1 MSMPNFDSL
10 FNAFVTILVTIDPP
24 GLAPLFLA
32 VTAGMSREQRGQV
45 SVRASVIGFGVLAL
59 FAIAGAGILSVF
71 GITLPA
77 FRVAGGF
84 LLFFIA
90 FEMVFE
96 RRQDRKEKIS
106 DVAITRDHIHNIAA
120 FPLAIPLIAGPGAI
134 SATVL
139 LSGSFQGVASRIA
152 LIAIISFAFFVIWEL
167 TAEHP
172 VVDLSLFRMR
182 NFTGGTI
189 ALAVGYGL
197 YFGNLVL
204 LPLWLQ
210 TQIGY
215 TATDAGLVMAPV
227 GLFAILLSP
236 LTGKFLPHTDP
247 RYIATAA
254 FLTFAL
260 CFWMRSLSRSEA
272 RICR

>member
-1 MSMPNFDSL
+1 MPAKARAPQPPASPANGAGAVPAITLASRRGEAPVPNFDSL

-32 VTAGMSREQRGQV
+32 VTRGMNRDERRQV
-45 SVRASVIGFGVLAL
+45 SIRASVIGFAVMAL
-59 FAIAGAGILSVF
+59 FAVAGASILSVF

-106 DVAITRDHIHNIAA
+106 DVAITKDMIHNIAA

-139 LSGSFQGVASRIA
+139 LSGSFQGFVAQVA
-152 LIAIISFAFFVIWEL
+152 LVAIILACLLVTYLVFVLSEHIDQFLGQTGRSIL
-167 TAEHP
+167 TRLLGVILA
-172 VVDLSLFRMR
+172 
-182 NFTGGTI
+182 
-189 ALAVGYGL
+189 ALAVQFVADGIKAL
-197 YFGNLVL
+197 M
-204 LPLWLQ
+204 
-210 TQIGY
+210 
-215 TATDAGLVMAPV
+215 AG
-227 GLFAILLSP
+227 
-236 LTGKFLPHTDP
+236 
-247 RYIATAA
+247 
-254 FLTFAL
+254 
-260 CFWMRSLSRSEA
+260 
-272 RICR
+272 